1 MPARSRINQ
10 MILSIQY
17 SMNTKIPGPGV
28 AAVSRNEMSASR
40 AVEDAKSV

>member
-10 MILSIQY
+10 DDPIDSIFDEHED
-17 SMNTKIPGPGV
+17 PGPAA

-40 AVEDAKSV
+40 AVEEAKSV

>member
-17 SMNTKIPGPGV
+17 SMNTKTPGRAA

-40 AVEDAKSV
+40 AVEEAKSV